1 MYDEETTTWI
11 VHKQIPATAD
21 KNVFINR
28 ADSGCISSRAGTV
41 YSVGEEIIALD
52 WLSLTM
58 SVVTKLRK
66 SAVAEGCVAISL
78 SLQDDN
84 FGFFFLSGD
93 FYSITHSSWSSF
105 TKPEPAFNIFS
116 LNNQPV
122 ILGFASLQS
131 DCNGESE
138 DCSGGS
144 RMLYGDN
151 RVVQHN
157 LETDTWDQIGYLGG
171 TQNNFK
177 TTTTAFNLNNSTSAR
192 HPSHCKLESFNFL
205 HFVCQ
210 NTLGWATALLWRSP
224 SVSATE

>member
-78 SLQDDN
+78 EDDN

-93 FYSITHSSWSSF
+93 FYSLDTHTWTRF
-105 TKPEPAFNIFS
+105 ARPEPAFNMFS
-116 LNNQPV
+116 LDNVPV
-122 ILGFASLQS
+122 ILGIATLDPTSGC
-131 DCNGESE
+131 DDDDDDSE
-138 DCSGGS
+138 GAGCHPT
-144 RMLYGDN
+144 RMLTGDN
-151 RVVQHN
+151 RVVQFN
-157 LETDTWDQIGYLGG
+157 LQSNSWTNIAYLGNIFY
-171 TQNNFK
+171 TIHYEISCIC
-177 TTTTAFNLNNSTSAR
+177 ST
-192 HPSHCKLESFNFL
+192 
-205 HFVCQ
+205 
-210 NTLGWATALLWRSP
+210 
-224 SVSATE
+224 